1 MSNLINV
8 IVPEQGFE
16 IVRNRIGEILADEF
30 ENQALNYNPEISA
43 NIFVERTQ
51 HFDHTELSAVNVCLA
66 TGSYNNKHQ
75 GSVVGTY
82 QYNIDVYVK
91 SKTNPDEKGD
101 VLAAKKLQRL
111 LGFCRYVLEDPYY
124 KTLGYMPGFIGR
136 VFAGGIA
143 IAQPEDKDAANVMM
157 GRLILNVQLTETN
170 SLSTPKLIAG
180 YETTVK
186 IDVST
191 QGYYYE
197 GNT

>member
-1 MSNLINV
+1 MSKLINV

-16 IVRNRIGEILADEF
+16 IVRNRIGEILSDEF
-30 ENQALNYNPEISA
+30 ENQALNYNPDISA
-43 NIFVERTQ
+43 KIFVERTQ
-51 HFDHTELSAVNVCLA
+51 HFDKTELSAVNVCLA
-66 TGSYNNKHQ
+66 TGNYGNKHQ

-82 QYNIDVYVK
+82 QYNIDVYV
-91 SKTNPDEKGD
+91 SAKTKNDDKGD

-124 KTLGYMPGFIGR
+124 KTLGFAPGFIAR

-157 GRLILNVQLTETN
+157 GRLIMNVILTETN

-180 YETTVK
+180 YETKVK
-186 IDVST
+186 LDETT